1 MIPVSY
7 FDIPSRKDCSDMTTG
22 KKWDEV
28 RRAYLNQ
35 MTQLDALHKEVEQ
48 SLERLRI
55 ETEHFREV
63 DEAIRTQRETLSSTF
78 VDLERKQAHFV
89 GKGELRVWDI
99 SYGLLMEWVIVQAVL
114 DEANRSFLPTD
125 KQDAQV

>member
-1 MIPVSY
+1 
-7 FDIPSRKDCSDMTTG
+7 MTTG

-99 SYGLLMEWVIVQAVL
+99 IRLANGVGHSASSSRRSQSFIPPYGQTGCSGL
-114 DEANRSFLPTD
+114 SCSGY
-125 KQDAQV
+125 